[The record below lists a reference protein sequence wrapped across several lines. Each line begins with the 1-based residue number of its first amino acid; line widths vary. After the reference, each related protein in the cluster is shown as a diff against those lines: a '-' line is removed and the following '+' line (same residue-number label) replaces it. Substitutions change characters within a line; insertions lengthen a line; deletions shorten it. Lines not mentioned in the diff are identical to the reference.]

1 MHQILET
8 VPPHILIQIKDLD
21 LNISSKNCMD
31 AINNVL
37 QDTVLVGGKRL
48 RPLITY
54 LMGNLFE
61 VSMERMDDPARG
73 IEMVHAASLAHDD
86 VIDNATTRRGQP
98 SINIV
103 SSNKRAVLAGDYLLS
118 DVIALI
124 ARTGNL
130 KLVEEIAKVI
140 QELSEGEWIQLD
152 ASEGR
157 DYSREIIK
165 EIAMKKTA
173 SVMSFCC
180 YSSAYLAG
188 HNQDVIELCRKLGQ
202 NIGVAFQFIDD
213 TLDFSGDSL
222 KDQQLDLQ
230 NGIVNAVVFEWLEL
244 NSDFK
249 NQFIEGKSLI
259 ELSKNMQEGESL
271 KKAIDIVTKN
281 ALSLLDEGKEIIN
294 QIAFK
299 LDLNEESLIKFNEAR
314 KPLDTIIDYLA
325 SRTH

>member
-1 MHQILET
+1 MYQILER
-8 VPPHILIQIKDLD
+8 VPPHILLQIKDLD
-21 LNISSKNCMD
+21 LNITSRNCMD

-37 QDTVLVGGKRL
+37 QETVLVGGKRL

-54 LMGNLFE
+54 LMGNLFQ
-61 VSMERMDDPARG
+61 VSTELLDDPARG

-86 VIDNATTRRGQP
+86 VIDNATTRRGNP
-98 SINIV
+98 SINV
-103 SSNKRAVLAGDYLLS
+103 AASNKRAVLAGDYLLS

-124 ARTGNL
+124 ARTGQL

-152 ASEGR
+152 ASESR
-157 DYSREIIK
+157 NYSREIIK
-165 EIAMKKTA
+165 EIAIKKTA

-180 YSSAYLAG
+180 YSPAYLAG
-188 HNQDVIELCRKLGQ
+188 HSKEVIELCRKLGQ

-222 KDQQLDLQ
+222 KDTQLDLQ

-244 NSDFK
+244 NPTYK
-249 NQFIEGKSLI
+249 EQFVGGKSLI
-259 ELSKNMQEGESL
+259 ELSETMQEGESL
-271 KKAIDIVTKN
+271 NRAVQTITDR
-281 ALSLLDEGKEIIN
+281 ALSLLNESKEIITE
-294 QIAFK
+294 IAK
-299 LDLNEESLIKFNEAR
+299 TLELEGDELDHFNEAR
-314 KPLDTIIDYLA
+314 KPVDAIIDYLA